1 MQAVSASKLVI
12 IAVVCGLLA
21 TGAAWMYLKNKE
33 DQYRQAYK
41 PVVEQKIALI
51 VPRLDIAKAEVMT
64 KEKVAVLEVPAA
76 FIPSGAVLAQDWK
89 TLEGRMVTTPLQKGK
104 PITWS
109 AVEGSAVSRFSENV
123 ELGKRAK
130 TVKISKIN
138 SFDGLLR
145 PGDHIDLLGN
155 FSAGDIGLQKQPN
168 YADDVII
175 SVLENVVL
183 LAAGREDASGRKYE
197 TFYDQNSA
205 DGFNMN
211 FSTVTLMLSPLQVAR
226 VELAEKSGEL
236 VAVLRH
242 PKDTSLSPI
251 GQVTVANLLDPPP
264 AESID
269 VVLDSS
275 GNLVGRIVG
284 DNVVDASGQIVGKMV
299 DGKAV
304 GFDGAS
310 LGQVLEQVAAND
322 PLLRVRERADV
333 VRDAQGN
340 VIGRVVNGQVV
351 DASGKPIGTLKDGV
365 AVGLKGEAL
374 GRVERNV
381 ALDARGHVV
390 DMSLSSAQPDPGQP
404 ARQQQVVRDASGKVI
419 GRVQGNQVVDANGQV
434 LGQLKGGKAI
444 GLDGTDLGQVAS
456 ILVDAQGQEI
466 GEVAEVVRDA
476 SGKVIG
482 RVQDNQIVD
491 ANGQVV
497 GQLKDGKAIGL
508 DGKDLGQ
515 VARAVLDAKGQ
526 EVVQRGNVVRDASGK
541 LLGTTLGDQ
550 VIDSQGRTI
559 GTLVNGQVVAADG
572 KVIAVGVSVTP
583 QRQLASTS
591 QRGSDEAQHKVTPS
605 RLVQFIPGGTGK
617 GGITPMQSIRLE

>member
-1 MQAVSASKLVI
+1 MQAVSGSKLVV

-21 TGAAWMYLKNKE
+21 TGAAWLYLKNKE

-41 PVVEQKIALI
+41 PAVEQKIALI
-51 VPRLDIAKAEVMT
+51 VPRLDIGKAEVMS

-89 TLEGRMVTTPLQKGK
+89 KLEGRMVTTPLQKGK

-109 AVEGSAVSRFSENV
+109 AVEGAAVSRFSENV

-145 PGDHIDLLGN
+145 PGDHIDLFGN

-175 SVLENVVL
+175 NVLENVEL
-183 LAAGREDASGRKYE
+183 LAAGREDSSGRKYE
-197 TFYDQNSA
+197 TVYDQNSA

-211 FSTVTLMLSPLQVAR
+211 FSTVTLMLTPLQVAR
-226 VELAEKSGEL
+226 VEMAEKSGEL

-264 AESID
+264 SETVD
-269 VVLDSS
+269 VVLDSA
-275 GNLVGRIVG
+275 GNLLGRIVG
-284 DNVVDASGQIVGKMV
+284 DNVVDASGQIIGKLV

-304 GFDGAS
+304 GFDGAN
-310 LGQVLEQVAAND
+310 LGQIVKQVAAND

-340 VIGRVVNGQVV
+340 VVGRIVDGKVV
-351 DASGKPIGTLKDGV
+351 DASGKAIGTLKDGL
-365 AVGLKGEAL
+365 AVGLNGEAL

-390 DMSLSSAQPDPGQP
+390 DMSLSNAQPGAAFQG
-404 ARQQQVVRDASGKVI
+404 REQQVVRDANGKVI
-419 GRVQGNQVVDANGQV
+419 GRVQGNQLVDANGQVLGQIKDGKAVGLDGKTLGRVATILVDSQGQEIGQMADVVRDANGKVIGRVQGNKVVDANGQV
-434 LGQLKGGKAI
+434 LGQIKDGKAV
-444 GLDGTDLGQVAS
+444 GLDGKALGQVAS
-456 ILVDAQGQEI
+456 VLVDAQGKEI
-466 GEVAEVVRDA
+466 
-476 SGKVIG
+476 
-482 RVQDNQIVD
+482 
-491 ANGQVV
+491 
-497 GQLKDGKAIGL
+497 
-508 DGKDLGQ
+508 
-515 VARAVLDAKGQ
+515 
-526 EVVQRGNVVRDASGK
+526 VQRGNVVRDANGGV
-541 LLGTTLGDQ
+541 LGTVVGDH
-550 VIDSQGRTI
+550 VLDSQGRAI
-559 GTLVNGQVVAADG
+559 GRLVDGNVVDAAGNVVAA
-572 KVIAVGVSVTP
+572 GVSVDP
-583 QRQLASTS
+583 PRQVASNNPLN
-591 QRGSDEAQHKVTPS
+591 DEAQSKATPS

-617 GGITPMQSIRLE
+617 GGVTPMQTIRLE